1 MTGSVRIARL
11 FGIDIRAHVT
21 FVLLLGLAALDFGQS
36 GGARG
41 ALFGV
46 LLVLAL
52 FGCITLHELGH
63 SLVARRFGAVVRE
76 IVLLPIG
83 GVARLQREPQSPFAE
98 LVTAL
103 AGPLVNVV
111 IALGLGI
118 VWTARV
124 GAVPDPATLGEYLAR
139 PTQNTFILWLMASNA
154 LLAVFN
160 LVPALPMDGGRVLR
174 ALLSFFLGR
183 ARATTIAAGIGQA
196 IALGLI
202 GLGLFVRPPQIFLAL
217 IGLFVFFAAAQ
228 ERRAARASDALRE
241 LRAGE
246 VCHPAAEALS
256 PSDDLGD
263 AVDHA
268 LRTGQTVFPVL
279 YGTDLVGVVLRDE
292 VLFAAGKLGLRAS
305 LSHVIRRNLPACR
318 ADASLIEVRERIAE
332 TGLPVVV
339 LSEQRLMGILS
350 AEDVAR
356 ITEVSARLAQ
366 LGVRRPPQGPA
377 EELVSR
383 SSAGAPGS

>member
-1 MTGSVRIARL
+1 MSGSVRIARL
-11 FGIDIRAHVT
+11 FGIEIRAHVT
-21 FVLLLGLAALDFGQS
+21 FVLLLALAALDFGQA

-63 SLVARRFGAVVRE
+63 SLVARRFGGVVRE

-83 GVARLQREPQSPFAE
+83 GVARLQREPQGPLAE

-111 IALGLGI
+111 IALALGSF
-118 VWTARV
+118 WMARV
-124 GAVPDPATLGEYLAR
+124 GTLPDPATLAEHLGR

-160 LVPALPMDGGRVLR
+160 LIPALPMDGGRVLR

-183 ARATTIAAGIGQA
+183 TRATTWAAGIGQA

-202 GLGLFVRPPQIFLAL
+202 GLGLFVRPPQIFLML
-217 IGLFVFFAAAQ
+217 IGVFVFFAAGQ
-228 ERRAARASDALRE
+228 ERRSVRSSDALRD

-292 VLFAAGKLGLRAS
+292 MLLAAGKLGLRAS
-305 LSHVIRRNLPACR
+305 LSHVIRRNLPACH
-318 ADASLIEVRERIAE
+318 AEASLIDVRERIVA

-350 AEDVAR
+350 ADDVAR
-356 ITEVSARLAQ
+356 ITEVSSRLAQ
-366 LGVRRPPQGPA
+366 LGIRRPPQGPA
-377 EELVSR
+377 EEFASR
-383 SSAGAPGS
+383 SADAPGS